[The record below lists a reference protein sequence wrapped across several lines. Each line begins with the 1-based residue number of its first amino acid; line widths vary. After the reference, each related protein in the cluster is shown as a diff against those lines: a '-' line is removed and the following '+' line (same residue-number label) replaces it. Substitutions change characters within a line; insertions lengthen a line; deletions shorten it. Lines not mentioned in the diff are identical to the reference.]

1 MPLQMIFVMTTK
13 QLLIIV
19 MRLSSAQRLGGL
31 TSTTPTP
38 QDALSVTEVSGFKFW
53 KSMTATVIPR
63 HSSLISST
71 YLVVFSIYT
80 SISNSD
86 WQMTVRVSRFT
97 VSGVSQSPWWMQTFI
112 PRTRSHLGQLRN
124 VDTTTTTTH
133 LNSLI
138 RMHSTVLWCIAV
150 YGKQYLQELSTIE

>member
-97 VSGVSQSPWWMQTFI
+97 VSGVSQSP
-112 PRTRSHLGQLRN
+112 
-124 VDTTTTTTH
+124 
-133 LNSLI
+133 
-138 RMHSTVLWCIAV
+138 
-150 YGKQYLQELSTIE
+150 